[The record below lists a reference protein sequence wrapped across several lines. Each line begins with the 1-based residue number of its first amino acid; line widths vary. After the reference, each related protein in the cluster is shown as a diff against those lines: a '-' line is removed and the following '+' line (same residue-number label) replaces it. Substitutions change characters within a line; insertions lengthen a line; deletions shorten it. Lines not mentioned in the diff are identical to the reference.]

1 MLKKVMISLS
11 AVAAGMLTVLGAF
24 YVAEKRREKA
34 VGGKL
39 MKVQYRFTKD
49 FDD

>member
-1 MLKKVMISLS
+1 MLKKLMVGLS
-11 AVAAGMLTVLGAF
+11 AVAAGMMTVLGAF
-24 YVAEKRREKA
+24 YIAEKRREKA

>member
-1 MLKKVMISLS
+1 MLKKLMVGLS
-11 AVAAGMLTVLGAF
+11 AVTAGMMTVLGAF
-24 YVAEKRREKA
+24 YIAEKRREKA